1 MIGATDLDDSLLLG
15 RAARHADGAH
25 DGLGAAAEH
34 TEFLD
39 VGHALVDLLRDEELR
54 LMEQTGHGAAV
65 LDELD
70 RLFLDGGIVAAQD
83 GGTASLQEVDILV
96 AVKVVHV
103 RAFSL
108 DDAHGERLVESE
120 VVLHAAGDVLLRLRG
135 DGFGLG
141 ALLVVV
147 VLADVL
153 ISLLGDAVNG
163 LGGELFQALIDLL
176 CVSPASD
183 AVTGFL
189 FALKFGISDF
199 HFALRI
205 NFLTLK
211 LYQRFSAL

>member
-1 MIGATDLDDSLLLG
+1 
-15 RAARHADGAH
+15 
-25 DGLGAAAEH
+25 
-34 TEFLD
+34 
-39 VGHALVDLLRDEELR
+39 
-54 LMEQTGHGAAV
+54 MEQTGHGAAV

-83 GGTASLQEVDILV
+83 GGTARLQEVDILV

-103 RAFSL
+103 RAFRL

-163 LGGELFQALIDLL
+163 LGGELF
-176 CVSPASD
+176 
-183 AVTGFL
+183 
-189 FALKFGISDF
+189 
-199 HFALRI
+199 
-205 NFLTLK
+205 
-211 LYQRFSAL
+211 